1 MLQVGC
7 GLSPC
12 ALSAVTRQPAA
23 AKPKTIL
30 FMLSSRCRDAALV
43 GPVFGLAGVPSAEPD
58 IAPSVQRRHSRS
70 KQIEA
75 ACRKHT
81 QEGPSRPMADQP
93 ELPLPFVGE
102 GWGGGSRRSTSAAP
116 DAFLT
121 HQRWRPAEGRDY
133 VAHEISVVS
142 PRRADLKHSV
152 STQAAKRAAPVRGR
166 TSDALPEH
174 DGRLGAQ
181 NGAVG
186 GGAD

>member
-70 KQIEA
+70 KQVDASTSSSLQTVALPPPLAGEGAEA
-75 ACRKHT
+75 IPQT
-81 QEGPSRPMADQP
+81 LRPWP
-93 ELPLPFVGE
+93 RSSLSKFVG
-102 GWGGGSRRSTSAAP
+102 GRRSAC
-116 DAFLT
+116 
-121 HQRWRPAEGRDY
+121 H
-133 VAHEISVVS
+133 
-142 PRRADLKHSV
+142 PRH
-152 STQAAKRAAPVRGR
+152 
-166 TSDALPEH
+166 
-174 DGRLGAQ
+174 
-181 NGAVG
+181 
-186 GGAD
+186 